1 MKKKITAAVTA
12 AALVLSGVTD
22 AHAQEEWEEFE
33 PVPMH
38 GADPLTLDDSDGD
51 GLPDEWENSGVI
63 TMSGEVFPLHK
74 WGADPQRPDIFLQLN
89 WMAPKAGK
97 SFAPSQEMLWELVD
111 LFDDNG
117 VNLHIDA
124 GDISVNMSPD
134 GDKLGGESI
143 DYQRYYFPGGTGD
156 GVVGLYNQLDEVLG
170 ERQPVFRSGVIGD
183 QMYEGSYSSGLAF
196 TGGPAFFVANND
208 HMRNEDD
215 VRNSILHELGH
226 TLGLTH
232 YGPMGQSPRLG
243 KNEVLPNYRSVMN
256 YLYQFSVFDYSHSG
270 FVATSDLPRDCM
282 KTNLVCYTGDYEV
295 PSDWD
300 NIQIAVGGI
309 GRSPL
314 DVVPLEVLVEK
325 EPDMKDSE
333 ILESGVIGGPDTD
346 NVDAVDPPGESE
358 AEVEASTETESPST
372 APEPTL
378 SPEKRVDEP
387 EKRESP
393 ERAPVDTAKEDPAS
407 KQAEPEAE
415 EDSREKVNQEPQ
427 RSDAQKQSTEDSKEP
442 ASNVWHIVGAVMA
455 ALAVLGLV
463 AAAVSYWNAA
473 SFSIAVPWR

>member
-1 MKKKITAAVTA
+1 MKKKITAAITA

-22 AHAQEEWEEFE
+22 AHAKEEWEEFE

-63 TMSGEVFPLHK
+63 TMSGEVLPLHK

-134 GDKLGGESI
+134 GNKLGGETI
-143 DYQRYYFPGGTGD
+143 NYQRYYFPGGTGD

-232 YGPMGQSPRLG
+232 YGPAGQSPRLG
-243 KNEVLPNYRSVMN
+243 SNEVLPNYRSVMN
-256 YLYQFSVFDYSHSG
+256 YLYQFSVFDYSHHG
-270 FVATSDLPRDCM
+270 YVATNDLPEDCM
-282 KTNLVCYTGDYEV
+282 ETNLVCYTGNYEV
-295 PSDWD
+295 ASDWD
-300 NIQIAVGGI
+300 NIQIAVGSI

-314 DVVPLEVLVEK
+314 DVIPLEVLVEK

-333 ILESGVIGGPDTD
+333 ILESGVIGRSDTD
-346 NVDAVDPPGESE
+346 NVDAVDRPEESE
-358 AEVEASTETESPST
+358 AEVEASTETE
-372 APEPTL
+372 
-378 SPEKRVDEP
+378 
-387 EKRESP
+387 
-393 ERAPVDTAKEDPAS
+393 DTPAS
-407 KQAEPEAE
+407 TPVSEPEADPNE
-415 EDSREKVNQEPQ
+415 ETDEVSREPTSESVEEQKPKAEEETET
-427 RSDAQKQSTEDSKEP
+427 RSEVGSADKKPGDSKQGTKKGKDSP
-442 ASNVWHIVGAVMA
+442 PSAWAIVGTVMA
-455 ALAVLGLV
+455 ALAALGLI
-463 AAAVSYWNAA
+463 AAAVSYWNGM
-473 SFSIAVPWR
+473 SFSVAVPWR

>member
-63 TMSGEVFPLHK
+63 TMSGEVLPLHK

-134 GDKLGGESI
+134 GDKLGGESV

-270 FVATSDLPRDCM
+270 FVATSDLPQDCM

-314 DVVPLEVLVEK
+314 DVIPLEVLVEK

-333 ILESGVIGGPDTD
+333 ILGSGVIGDSDTD

-372 APEPTL
+372 AP
-378 SPEKRVDEP
+378 
-387 EKRESP
+387 
-393 ERAPVDTAKEDPAS
+393 
-407 KQAEPEAE
+407 
-415 EDSREKVNQEPQ
+415 
-427 RSDAQKQSTEDSKEP
+427 
-442 ASNVWHIVGAVMA
+442 
-455 ALAVLGLV
+455 
-463 AAAVSYWNAA
+463 
-473 SFSIAVPWR
+473 